1 MDKQKTN
8 RSAILGFIL
17 IFAGLL
23 VIAGQLNIVPW
34 NIREVIFSWQMIL
47 IGIGLVLVLTRE
59 GSSAGWILLA
69 IGGFFLVP
77 EIFDVPFT
85 WRRLF
90 WPAIFIIVGL
100 LLIFRIGN
108 IGRPRFEVDGEIN
121 DEDYFDDVAIFGG
134 GSRLITTQNL
144 KGGKIT
150 AIFGGSQ
157 LNFTQTKLAN
167 GKIYIDY
174 FTLFGGTNLIIPD
187 DWEVKVSITP
197 ILGGFS
203 DKRNPR
209 PDVAKD
215 PSKQVIIKGIAIFG
229 GGELKSF

>member
-1 MDKQKTN
+1 MEKQRTN
-8 RSAILGFIL
+8 KSAVLGFLLIL
-17 IFAGLL
+17 AGLL
-23 VIAGQLNIVPW
+23 VIASHLNIVPW

-77 EIFDVPFT
+77 DFIDVPFG

-90 WPAIFIIVGL
+90 WPSLFIVVGL

-108 IGRPRFEVDGEIN
+108 VGRARYFPEESVNE
-121 DEDYFDDVAIFGG
+121 EDYFDDVAIFGG
-134 GSRLITTQNL
+134 GQRLITSKNL
-144 KGGKIT
+144 QGGKIT

-157 LNFTQTKLAN
+157 LNFTSAKLAK
-167 GKIYIDY
+167 GKVYIDY
-174 FTLFGGTNLIIPD
+174 FALFGGTNLIIPD

-203 DKRNPR
+203 DKRNPS
-209 PDVAKD
+209 PDITRD